1 MIAFAR
7 ETLFDVVHEVD
18 ALLQLHYQE
27 LTLNRDKIALAPRWA
42 SYRALEAAGNF
53 VLFTARDDG
62 KLVGYS
68 AFFID
73 RHMHYV
79 GLTLATN
86 DVLFLHPDYRT
97 GRNGVKLIRFSEQ
110 QLDAQ
115 LAEVDHKI
123 VWHAKHSN
131 YFARI
136 LEKMGYQNEEIM
148 MARMVPAQHKG
159 GA

>member
-1 MIAFAR
+1 MITYAR

-18 ALLQLHYQE
+18 ALLKLHYEE

-86 DVLFLHPDYRT
+86 DVLYLHPERRT
-97 GRNGVKLIRFSEQ
+97 GRTGFKLIRFCED
-110 QLDAQ
+110 QLGQ
-115 LAEVDHKI
+115 MLADVDHKLI
-123 VWHAKHSN
+123 WHAKYSN
-131 YFARI
+131 YLARI
-136 LEKMGYQNEEIM
+136 LEKMGYAREEVM